1 MAARGGLQRDRD
13 RDAAES
19 PVYLFNRLREE
30 KLNTNFQKADE
41 RHAPAG
47 TSILLAITLG
57 AFAVGLTGCWM
68 AALQL
73 APVAIGAAGAVGDG
87 VMNMASNSSASKDLH
102 PGEDEVDRHERCDN
116 LAETAPTVIELR
128 RTVEAAAPQWREL
141 QIANDTGEPRWSP
154 ASGTDGGGT
163 LRPTANLLAM
173 NFAPPLALPSGANI
187 PTYLGYAPSEP
198 VSNSEQDELSGLTA
212 NFGAPIGTFQWNG
225 RVYQYS
231 TAARLPCFP
240 PAVAMK

>member
-1 MAARGGLQRDRD
+1 M
-13 RDAAES
+13 
-19 PVYLFNRLREE
+19 
-30 KLNTNFQKADE
+30 
-41 RHAPAG
+41 

-57 AFAVGLTGCWM
+57 ALAFGLAGCLT

-73 APVAIGAAGAVGDG
+73 APVALSAAGAVGDG
-87 VMNMASNSSASKDLH
+87 VMNMASNSSGSKDLH

-128 RTVEAAAPQWREL
+128 RTDEAAAPQWREL

-154 ASGTDGGGT
+154 AGGTDGGGT
-163 LRPTANLLAM
+163 WRPTANLLAM

-231 TAARLPCFP
+231 TAAKLPCFP